1 MSTKWLDMSLRDF
14 QSALA
19 SSSPTPGGGTA
30 AAVALGQ
37 ASALTLMVCDLT
49 IGKEKWSDGWPIAE
63 KAVMSAIKIMSR
75 AGDLADEDS
84 DSFEQ
89 VMQSFKLPKND
100 EDEIQKRRNQI
111 RNCTLVAAEVPFETA
126 TMALELMELLPELAK
141 KGNSNAASDVGVAGL
156 LASAACKGA
165 LFNVQINLD
174 SLPEDMG
181 SDLRS
186 KIPEIQERSRLISRE
201 IMDEVRAIIGSD

>member
-49 IGKEKWSDGWPIAE
+49 IGNEKWKDGWDVAE
-63 KAVMSAIKIMSR
+63 KAVMAAIKIMSR

-84 DSFEQ
+84 DSFEK
-89 VMQSFKLPKND
+89 VMQSFKLPKNN
-100 EDEIQKRRNQI
+100 ENEIQNRRNEI
-111 RNCTLVAAEVPFETA
+111 RSCTLVAAEVPLETA
-126 TMALELMELLPELAK
+126 TIALELMELLPELAK
-141 KGNSNAASDVGVAGL
+141 RGNTNAASDVGVAGL

-165 LFNVQINLD
+165 LFNVKINLD
-174 SLPEDMG
+174 SLPSEMG
-181 SDLRS
+181 EDLRS
-186 KIPEIQERSRLISRE
+186 KVPEIQERSRIISRM
-201 IMDEVRAIIGSD
+201 IMDEVRDAIGSD

>member
-100 EDEIQKRRNQI
+100 DDEIQNRRNQI
-111 RNCTLVAAEVPFETA
+111 RKYTLVAAEVPFETA

>member
-100 EDEIQKRRNQI
+100 DDEIQNRRNQI
-111 RNCTLVAAEVPFETA
+111 RKYTLVAAEVPFETA

-141 KGNSNAASDVGVAGL
+141 KGNSNAVSDVGVAGL

-186 KIPEIQERSRLISRE
+186 KIPEIKERSRLISRE